1 MVRYNETYSYNQTNA
16 DKYPTTS
23 NETMLTVNMGGLDVW
38 NQMKSKPKFYKA
50 WQAMVQ
56 ANEVMQNSGY
66 LDRLYAYNALEF
78 FFND

>member
-1 MVRYNETYSYNQTNA
+1 
-16 DKYPTTS
+16 
-23 NETMLTVNMGGLDVW
+23 MLTVNMGGLDVW

-56 ANEVMQNSGY
+56 ANEVMLNSGY